1 MRSVR
6 GSKKEQKTAN
16 IMLGRRLL
24 PSPTTPIIAIRWRLP
39 LSLQKQ
45 PQQQRCSRAD
55 FSSTGAPPPQQSAS
69 LYHEWYH
76 PPVVSEQGVV
86 DNNKTKQQR
95 RPLVFLHGLLGN
107 VRNVKSMAKKMCD
120 LRQCPGLLLDLTGH
134 GRSSIHSTVGSVT
147 FDRVCDDLER
157 TLREVLLVPR
167 NNDDDDNNDEANN
180 TFTFVGHSLG
190 GRLAL
195 HYAHNLSRSPRPTS
209 LWLLDTVP
217 GQPNESV
224 MAVLE
229 AAYLVAQRHS
239 WRSRYEL
246 TTALTTA
253 YSLPTPIAEWLAAQY
268 DIQYQRFDFDLRAA
282 ESLADD
288 FGSQDFWQQIDT
300 LLPHMQVEEETKR
313 RHRHHNKNQK
323 KNSSSPPPPPPSSS
337 TSTTNTSLLLRTI
350 HLVQGGKNEAWEP
363 AVPAITERT
372 RQYPGTFYH
381 HLLPNAGHWVHV
393 DDLPGLLRAFE
404 SAAGEDF

>member
-1 MRSVR
+1 
-6 GSKKEQKTAN
+6 
-16 IMLGRRLL
+16 MLGRRLL
-24 PSPTTPIIAIRWRLP
+24 PFPTTTIANR
-39 LSLQKQ
+39 
-45 PQQQRCSRAD
+45 QQQRCRIA
-55 FSSTGAPPPQQSAS
+55 FSSSAGAPPPQQSAS

-76 PPVVSEQGVV
+76 PPVSEGV
-86 DNNKTKQQR
+86 DKKIKKNR

-120 LRQCPGLLLDLTGH
+120 IHNCPGLLLDLTGH

-157 TLREVLLVPR
+157 TLREVLLVPM
-167 NNDDDDNNDEANN
+167 NDADNDNDDNNDEAKN

-224 MAVLE
+224 LAVLE
-229 AAYLVAQRHS
+229 AAYLVSQRHS
-239 WRSRYEL
+239 WRSRFEL
-246 TTALTTA
+246 TTALTSA
-253 YSLPTPIAEWLAAQY
+253 YNLPKPIAEWLAAQY

-288 FGSQDFWQQIDT
+288 FGSQDFWHQIDT
-300 LLPHMQVEEETKR
+300 LLPQMHENQQR
-313 RHRHHNKNQK
+313 RRHHNKN
-323 KNSSSPPPPPPSSS
+323 KNSSPPSSS
-337 TSTTNTSLLLRTI
+337 TTPKNASSLRTI
-350 HLVQGGKNEAWEP
+350 HLVQGGRNEAWEP
-363 AVPAITERT
+363 AVPAIIERT
-372 RQYPGTFYH
+372 SQYPGTFCH

-404 SAAGEDF
+404 TATAEKEDF

>member
-1 MRSVR
+1 
-6 GSKKEQKTAN
+6 
-16 IMLGRRLL
+16 
-24 PSPTTPIIAIRWRLP
+24 
-39 LSLQKQ
+39 
-45 PQQQRCSRAD
+45 
-55 FSSTGAPPPQQSAS
+55 
-69 LYHEWYH
+69 
-76 PPVVSEQGVV
+76 
-86 DNNKTKQQR
+86 
-95 RPLVFLHGLLGN
+95 
-107 VRNVKSMAKKMCD
+107 MAKKMCD
-120 LRQCPGLLLDLTGH
+120 IHQCPGLLLDLTGH

-157 TLREVLLVPR
+157 TLREVLLVPMEN
-167 NNDDDDNNDEANN
+167 NNDDNDDEANN

-195 HYAHNLSRSPRPTS
+195 HYAHNVSRSPRPTS

-224 MAVLE
+224 LAVLE
-229 AAYLVAQRHS
+229 AAFLVSQRHS
-239 WRSRYEL
+239 WRSRFEL

-253 YSLPTPIAEWLAAQY
+253 YNLPKPIAEWLAAQY

-288 FGSQDFWQQIDT
+288 FGCQDLWQQIDT
-300 LLPHMQVEEETKR
+300 LLPQMQENNKNNQRRR
-313 RHRHHNKNQK
+313 RHNNKIK
-323 KNSSSPPPPPPSSS
+323 KNSSPPPPPSSS
-337 TSTTNTSLLLRTI
+337 TTTTTNNSTLLLRTI
-350 HLVQGGKNEAWEP
+350 HLVQGGRNEAWEP

-372 RQYPGTFYH
+372 NQYPGTFCH

-404 SAAGEDF
+404 TATAGEDDF

>member
-1 MRSVR
+1 
-6 GSKKEQKTAN
+6 
-16 IMLGRRLL
+16 MLGRRLL
-24 PSPTTPIIAIRWRLP
+24 PFPTTTIANR
-39 LSLQKQ
+39 
-45 PQQQRCSRAD
+45 QQQRCRIA
-55 FSSTGAPPPQQSAS
+55 FSSSAGAPPPQQSAS

-76 PPVVSEQGVV
+76 PPVSEGV
-86 DNNKTKQQR
+86 DKKIKKNR

-120 LRQCPGLLLDLTGH
+120 IHNCPGLLLDLTGH

-157 TLREVLLVPR
+157 TLREVLLVPM
-167 NNDDDDNNDEANN
+167 NHDDNDDEEPNN

-195 HYAHNLSRSPRPTS
+195 HYAHNVSRSPRPTS

-224 MAVLE
+224 LAVLE
-229 AAYLVAQRHS
+229 AAFLVSQRHS
-239 WRSRYEL
+239 WRSRFEL

-253 YSLPTPIAEWLAAQY
+253 YHLPKPIAEWLAAQY

-288 FGSQDFWQQIDT
+288 FGCQDFWHQIDT
-300 LLPHMQVEEETKR
+300 LLPQMQENNNQRR
-313 RHRHHNKNQK
+313 RHNNKNQK
-323 KNSSSPPPPPPSSS
+323 KNSSPPPPSSS
-337 TSTTNTSLLLRTI
+337 TTTTNNSSLLLRTI
-350 HLVQGGKNEAWEP
+350 HLVQGGRNEAWEP

-372 RQYPGTFYH
+372 NQYPGTFCH

-404 SAAGEDF
+404 TATAGEEDL